1 MHDLLNLEMSR
12 LEFLKFAGAS
22 IVSIL
27 GFGYIIG
34 LVSKMSNDHP
44 VQSIQ
49 QDLSKDFGSRKF
61 GM

>member
-1 MHDLLNLEMSR
+1 MQDLLNLEMSR

-27 GFGYIIG
+27 GFGYIIS
-34 LVSKMSNDHP
+34 LVSKMSNNQP
-44 VQSIQ
+44 AQTVQ
-49 QDLSKDFGSRKF
+49 QDLDKDFGSRKF